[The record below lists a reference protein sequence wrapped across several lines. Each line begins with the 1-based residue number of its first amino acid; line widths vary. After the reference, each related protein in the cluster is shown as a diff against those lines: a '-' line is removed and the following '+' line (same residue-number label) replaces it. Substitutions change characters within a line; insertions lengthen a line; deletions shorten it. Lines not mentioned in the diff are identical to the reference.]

1 MRRATPPFLPFY
13 FFTLLPFLPFYPFTL
28 LPFPMLTSALIHTA
42 FIADTL
48 RRPVLVTTVNY
59 PVPHRVVRLVPPSP
73 SDILSRPL
81 RPYARKQTTARGLQ
95 VAIPSYIRPMAV
107 KYPPQK
113 KHR

>member
-1 MRRATPPFLPFY
+1 MRRAAPPFLPFY
-13 FFTLLPFLPFYPFTL
+13 FFTL

-107 KYPPQK
+107 KYPQSNDNNSK
-113 KHR
+113 

>member
-1 MRRATPPFLPFY
+1 MIFFVQIPSQRVVRRETRNPSL
-13 FFTLLPFLPFYPFTL
+13 FTLLLFYSFTL
-28 LPFPMLTSALIHTA
+28 SHAHLCP
-42 FIADTL
+42 
-48 RRPVLVTTVNY
+48 Y
-59 PVPHRVVRLVPPSP
+59 PHRVVRLVPPSP

-95 VAIPSYIRPMAV
+95 ITIPSYIRPMAV